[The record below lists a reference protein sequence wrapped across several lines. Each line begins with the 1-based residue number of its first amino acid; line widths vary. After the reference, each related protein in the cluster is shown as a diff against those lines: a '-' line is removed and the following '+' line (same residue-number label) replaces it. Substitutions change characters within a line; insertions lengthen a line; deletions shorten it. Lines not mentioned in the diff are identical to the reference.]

1 MDELVEILNMSI
13 EIKYLIIGAIPSAL
27 FAIIVVALL
36 EFFDK
41 KKRIK

>member
-1 MDELVEILNMSI
+1 MDELVEILNI
-13 EIKYLIIGAIPSAL
+13 LIMGAIISAL
-27 FAIIVVALL
+27 FTIIVEALL